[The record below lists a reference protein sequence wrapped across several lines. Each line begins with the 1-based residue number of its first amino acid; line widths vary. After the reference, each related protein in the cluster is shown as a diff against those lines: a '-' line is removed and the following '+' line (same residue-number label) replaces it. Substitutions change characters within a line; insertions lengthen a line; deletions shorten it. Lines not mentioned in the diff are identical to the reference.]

1 MKNTIKILTYINRLL
16 MFFTCGLL
24 ISFYLAFYGMYA
36 EILLGAF
43 HVLVALVLLCLWK
56 KLPRKELKKLCMY
69 SGAVIVYFVLGF
81 VLEMYDKI
89 PFVIWIIILP
99 MSLASYLTFILEKI
113 KIRLT

>member
-1 MKNTIKILTYINRLL
+1 MKILINSVVMINRVL
-16 MFFTCGLL
+16 MILTVVLFATIYLGL
-24 ISFYLAFYGMYA
+24 YA
-36 EILLGAF
+36 E
-43 HVLVALVLLCLWK
+43 VALGIFQVLTALILLCLWK
-56 KLPRKELKKLCMY
+56 KLPRKEFKKLCMY

-89 PFVIWIIILP
+89 PFVIWIIIIP